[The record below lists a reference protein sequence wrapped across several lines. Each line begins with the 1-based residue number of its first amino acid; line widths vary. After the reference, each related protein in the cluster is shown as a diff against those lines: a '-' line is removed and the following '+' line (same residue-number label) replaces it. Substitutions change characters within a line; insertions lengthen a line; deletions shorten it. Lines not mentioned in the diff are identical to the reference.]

1 MMWYDLPPKEY
12 AKSCRYSAERSDASA
27 ARIRAAIQFAWR
39 GKPPPWVED
48 EARYFDRQAR
58 RCRAMALLCENSDAS
73 RAGDVNFMGLDRP
86 EQNLYVQLRVIKSI
100 ERKYLKGTPT

>member
-1 MMWYDLPPKEY
+1 MWYDSPPKEY

-27 ARIRAAIQFAWR
+27 ARIRAGMR
-39 GKPPPWVED
+39 CTTRDKPPLRGED

-58 RCRAMALLCENSDAS
+58 RCRAMALLCENSDAT

-86 EQNLYVQLRVIKSI
+86 EQNLDEQLRVIKLI
-100 ERKYLKGTPT
+100 ERKYLKGTPI